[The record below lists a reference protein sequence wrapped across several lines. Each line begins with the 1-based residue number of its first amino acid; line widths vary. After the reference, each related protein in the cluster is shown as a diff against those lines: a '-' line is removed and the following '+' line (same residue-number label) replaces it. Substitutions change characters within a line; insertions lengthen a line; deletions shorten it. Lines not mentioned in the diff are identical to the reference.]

1 MVKAVLG
8 SKTYEVQCD
17 GGGEFGGDQIKG
29 NVQGWREEEH
39 DDDDFGYQGNTQAAN
54 LTPGRGSEETEGIA
68 GEEPAR
74 RP

>member
-1 MVKAVLG
+1 M
-8 SKTYEVQCD
+8 
-17 GGGEFGGDQIKG
+17 GGGGGVWRRHSDQIKG

-74 RP
+74 RPRNIPGYR